1 MDEPRPIAITSDL
14 PPDHL
19 TPRQR
24 EVVVLIAE
32 GLTNAEIGQRLTI
45 TPGTA
50 ANHVEAMLR
59 RLDVRSRVQAAMW
72 AVAHG
77 LVVVSPPP
85 SPGARGNGADEAAL

>member
-1 MDEPRPIAITSDL
+1 MDERAPTLTTPHIA
-14 PPDHL
+14 PDVL

-24 EVVVLIAE
+24 EVVRLIAG

-50 ANHVEAMLR
+50 ANHVEAVLR
-59 RLDVRSRVQAAMW
+59 RLGTSSRVQAAMW

-77 LVVVSPPP
+77 LVVVSPPTATGG
-85 SPGARGNGADEAAL
+85 GAIGAPEAAL